1 MLDSIGSLLSTVLV
15 ISATVR
21 EVTQLLKN
29 IIGYDTWGVKYV
41 EYLPVIDRII
51 VFVSAWI
58 VAFFSGIGMS
68 RYIGIAPIHPALDA
82 LPIAALCSISAN
94 VLHDLIK
101 LIETIKKSKQ
111 SQIF

>member
-1 MLDSIGSLLSTVLV
+1 
-15 ISATVR
+15 
-21 EVTQLLKN
+21 
-29 IIGYDTWGVKYV
+29 
-41 EYLPVIDRII
+41 
-51 VFVSAWI
+51 
-58 VAFFSGIGMS
+58 MS
-68 RYIGIAPIHPALDA
+68 RYIGITPIHPILDA